1 MLNKLLDN
9 SFFRFILVGIL
20 NTLLSF
26 MVMLILYN
34 FLHFGYWSSSAVAYI
49 LGSILSFWLNKSYT
63 FRNNDSVVYTLLR
76 FSINIVICYSIAF
89 GIAKPTVHGFF
100 NLAGTHHENQIIEN
114 IALFLGM
121 CLFTVLNYFGQRL
134 FVFGKNNNSPKGK
147 MPE

>member
-26 MVMLILYN
+26 TVMLILYN
-34 FLHFGYWSSSAVAYI
+34 FLHFGYWKSSAVAYV
-49 LGSILSFWLNKSYT
+49 LGSILSFFLNRSYT
-63 FRNNDSVVYTLLR
+63 FRNNDAVLYTPLR
-76 FSINIVICYSIAF
+76 FSINIVICYGIAF
-89 GIAKPTVHGFF
+89 GIAKPTIYGFF
-100 NLAGTHHENQIIEN
+100 NSAVTHYEYQIIEN

-134 FVFGKNNNSPKGK
+134 FVFGKNKSP
-147 MPE
+147 